1 MTLVER
7 YILRIAFGAFA
18 ATLVGLTAVIW
29 ITQALRELDLLTSKG
44 QTVIMFFIV
53 TGLSLP
59 TLVTV
64 ISPVALFIAVIYT
77 LNRLNGD
84 SELIVMSAAGVAPT
98 RLLRP
103 FLTLAGFVCLLVS
116 VMTLYILPTSFQELR
131 ELLQKIRGD
140 FIANVVKEG
149 QFTSLDNGITF
160 HFRERSGSGVL
171 LGIFMQDRRERDR
184 PTVYLAERGQTFDLK
199 GQSYLVLE
207 QGSVH
212 RQQPKSRDSSII
224 AFERYAID
232 LAAFNQEGGD
242 TVYKPRERGTTQL
255 LFPKEDDAY
264 YRMQSGRFR
273 AELHERFSGWL
284 YPLRNDADRLR
295 GARRRANH
303 PSGPRACRRHRRGG
317 RRGVA
322 HRGLCGLERRGA
334 LADGGRVDLRG
345 ASCGHRDRRRHRTRR
360 SAGADLRNA
369 RGPGRRGHD
378 SAPDPRPAPPA
389 GGVRRPMMIGATLG
403 RYLSARFARTIAA
416 VFLTVFAL
424 VYTLDFVEL
433 MRRAGDAE
441 GATPAVM
448 ARLALFRTPT
458 VAEQVLPFAVL
469 FGSMAALLQLSRKL
483 ELVSPARPASRCG
496 SSCSR
501 RARGGDHRHRRRDG
515 LQSRL
520 GCARSSV
527 PRASRPRCSPAAT
540 SRRRARMSAAAEERR
555 GRRHHPGGSRRR
567 EYRDPR
573 WRHRVHVRRNRHLP
587 RARGAAEAV
596 LRHGYWELKDARV

>member
-84 SELIVMSAAGVAPT
+84 SELIVMSAAGVAPV

-212 RQQPKSRDSSII
+212 RQQAKSRDSSII

-242 TVYKPRERGTTQL
+242 TIYKPRERGTTQL

-264 YRMQSGRFR
+264 YRMQAGRFR

-284 YPLRNDADRLR
+284 YPLAMMLIAFAALGDARTTRQGRGLAVVTAVVAVVALRIAGFAASSAAVRSPMGVVWIYAVPLAAIVIAGAIALEGPRARTYGTRAARAVAATMQRLIPAQLRLR
-295 GARRRANH
+295 GA
-303 PSGPRACRRHRRGG
+303 
-317 RRGVA
+317 
-322 HRGLCGLERRGA
+322 
-334 LADGGRVDLRG
+334 
-345 ASCGHRDRRRHRTRR
+345 
-360 SAGADLRNA
+360 
-369 RGPGRRGHD
+369 
-378 SAPDPRPAPPA
+378 
-389 GGVRRPMMIGATLG
+389 
-403 RYLSARFARTIAA
+403 
-416 VFLTVFAL
+416 
-424 VYTLDFVEL
+424 
-433 MRRAGDAE
+433 
-441 GATPAVM
+441 
-448 ARLALFRTPT
+448 
-458 VAEQVLPFAVL
+458 
-469 FGSMAALLQLSRKL
+469 
-483 ELVSPARPASRCG
+483 
-496 SSCSR
+496 
-501 RARGGDHRHRRRDG
+501 
-515 LQSRL
+515 
-520 GCARSSV
+520 
-527 PRASRPRCSPAAT
+527 
-540 SRRRARMSAAAEERR
+540 
-555 GRRHHPGGSRRR
+555 
-567 EYRDPR
+567 
-573 WRHRVHVRRNRHLP
+573 
-587 RARGAAEAV
+587 
-596 LRHGYWELKDARV
+596 